1 MLFSQVYSIIKIDI
15 NNSASPPSQLP
26 LARRLGFACFFG
38 LRRSRS
44 LVNFPLRLLALKRA
58 KHFIVTIRL
67 FPKKLRHIIGLF
79 FGNRLF
85 ILSGEDNPNYKGVK
99 PPKLAFCIILP
110 FSDEKTRITRA
121 YSLQNE
127 NFG

>member
-58 KHFIVTIRL
+58 KHIIVTIRL
-67 FPKKLRHIIGLF
+67 FPKNYAKYSACFPEIG
-79 FGNRLF
+79 
-85 ILSGEDNPNYKGVK
+85 
-99 PPKLAFCIILP
+99 
-110 FSDEKTRITRA
+110 
-121 YSLQNE
+121 
-127 NFG
+127 

>member
-44 LVNFPLRLLALKRA
+44 LVNFPLGLLALKRA
-58 KHFIVTIRL
+58 KHIKSL
-67 FPKKLRHIIGLF
+67 LKKLFSLYLR
-79 FGNRLF
+79 
-85 ILSGEDNPNYKGVK
+85 GVEPLDK
-99 PPKLAFCIILP
+99 VSFP
-110 FSDEKTRITRA
+110 ITGYFLIR
-121 YSLQNE
+121 
-127 NFG
+127 

>member
-1 MLFSQVYSIIKIDI
+1 MEPISGQRYGAFAIKHI
-15 NNSASPPSQLP
+15 A
-26 LARRLGFACFFG
+26 
-38 LRRSRS
+38 
-44 LVNFPLRLLALKRA
+44 VNDYHNTP
-58 KHFIVTIRL
+58 VS
-67 FPKKLRHIIGLF
+67 KKLRHIIGLF
-79 FGNRLF
+79 FGNRLI